1 MSKVLHQRTALEQAR
16 RGQRGVTLLMAIIA
30 LVVMTIGAVALVRS
44 TNTSLRLSGNLAFK
58 RDLVNQ
64 AERGVALALAD
75 LRAGALSTAGSRIA
89 DAGTRNYSA
98 TVLASTQGIPNV
110 LLNDTA
116 FAAAFTRADT
126 TDAGVTV
133 RYVIDR
139 QCSPGTGAFSVANCT
154 SVAKSATLKAGE
166 PGAPPLG
173 NIESPVYRIS
183 VRATGPRGAQTFMQ
197 TTLALP

>member
-1 MSKVLHQRTALEQAR
+1 MHRSRTAPWHQRRT
-16 RGQRGVTLLMAIIA
+16 QRGVTLLIAIIA

-75 LRAGALSTAGSRIA
+75 LRAGPLSTPNSRIA
-89 DAGTRNYSA
+89 NAAARNYSA
-98 TVLASTQGIPNV
+98 TALNSTQGIPDV
-110 LLNDTA
+110 LLNDTT
-116 FAAAFTRADT
+116 FASTFTRADT
-126 TDAGVTV
+126 TDTGITV

-139 QCSPGTGAFSVANCT
+139 QCNAAGAFDATQCT
-154 SVAKSATLKAGE
+154 SVSKSADQ
-166 PGAPPLG
+166 PGGDNPISLG
-173 NIESPVYRIS
+173 SIESPVYRVS
-183 VRATGPRGAQTFMQ
+183 VRVTGPRGAQSFMQ